1 MAKNHVLDVSNSS
14 GKVFVSVVGMPEPIA
29 HPVNCKHECPYG
41 HDRAF
46 CFPCYAKIMAE
57 HRAKQNKTTLE
68 VRLSSGSSEGLAFLF
83 ADIAKESELKI

>member
-1 MAKNHVLDVSNSS
+1 MIGPAFSYAGEGEEMSRTMNMIDAINSE
-14 GKVFVSVVGMPEPIA
+14 GRVFISVVGMPEPIA

-57 HRAKQNKTTLE
+57 HRARQKKTTLE
-68 VRLSSGSSEGLAFLF
+68 VS
-83 ADIAKESELKI
+83 LK